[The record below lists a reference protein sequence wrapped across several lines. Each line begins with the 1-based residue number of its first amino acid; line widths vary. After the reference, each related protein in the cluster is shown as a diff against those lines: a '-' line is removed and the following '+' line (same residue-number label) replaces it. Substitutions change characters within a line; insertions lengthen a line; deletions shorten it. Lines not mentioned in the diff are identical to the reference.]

1 MCMTKEKGL
10 RALGAVGVVLL
21 LLTALLSWTR
31 PWWLY
36 RVCTAIDVNSGD
48 IARQSY
54 LCGRQISEDIHESA
68 FSREVRRLGIAG
80 PKGRHWRTVTTK
92 TALSSETAHGPY
104 GNLINECNLI
114 MWFLD
119 RFEVPDAERSAV
131 LSETL
136 TVLQAGDMIELSHL
150 ESRLGKNLVLLP
162 WETEGHLGTS
172 EDEVAD

>member
-1 MCMTKEKGL
+1 MTKKKGL
-10 RALGAVGVVLL
+10 RVLGAIGVALL
-21 LLTALLSWTR
+21 LLMVLLSWTHS
-31 PWWLY
+31 WWLY
-36 RVCTAIDVNSGD
+36 HVRTAIDVNSGD
-48 IARQSY
+48 IARQTFV
-54 LCGRQISEDIHESA
+54 CGRQVRQDTEESA

-80 PKGRHWRTVTTK
+80 PKGRHWRTVTAK
-92 TALSSETAHGPY
+92 TALSSETARGPY

-119 RFEVPDAERSAV
+119 RFKVPDAERSAV

-150 ESRLGKNLVLLP
+150 ESRLGKKLVPLP
-162 WETEGHLGTS
+162 WETEGHLGTP